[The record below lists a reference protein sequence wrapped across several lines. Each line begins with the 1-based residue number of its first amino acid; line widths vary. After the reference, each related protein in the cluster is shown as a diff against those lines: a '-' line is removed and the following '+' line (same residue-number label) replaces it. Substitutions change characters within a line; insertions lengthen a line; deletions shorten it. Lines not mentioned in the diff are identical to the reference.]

1 MTYAFRP
8 IAMDLLSQAIERVRR
23 DLDRSIPLHQRA
35 RNFWAGVLCAR
46 NLAAADVVI
55 EDFQQ
60 LAAETG
66 LISDLTHG
74 KATVEHLI
82 NWAIAK
88 RNPFGK
94 AS

>member
-1 MTYAFRP
+1 MTYAFRQTA
-8 IAMDLLSQAIERVRR
+8 IDLLSQAIQRVRH
-23 DLDRSIPLHQRA
+23 DLDRSIPLCQRT

-55 EDFQQ
+55 RDFQQ

-74 KATVEHLI
+74 KETVDHLI
-82 NWAIAK
+82 SWAMVK
-88 RNPFGK
+88 RDPFGK
-94 AS
+94 AP